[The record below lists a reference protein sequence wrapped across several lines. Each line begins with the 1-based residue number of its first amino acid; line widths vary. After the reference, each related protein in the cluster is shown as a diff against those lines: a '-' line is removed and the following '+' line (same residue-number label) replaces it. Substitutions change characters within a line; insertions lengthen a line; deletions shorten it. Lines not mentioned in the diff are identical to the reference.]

1 MRLKTFISS
10 TLIIL
15 GTLLF
20 IQCNSSGSD
29 SIQLF
34 EENSDT
40 WFEGGDASWKFE
52 NGELVGKSEGGNGFV
67 MTKESYKDFVLE
79 LEFNPDNTVNSGV
92 FVRCKDKE
100 ISNTDCYEMNIW
112 DEHPDQDSRTGS
124 VVTRMKPMAHV
135 STLNK
140 WNTYK
145 VECSG
150 NIQKVWVNGELTAE
164 MENNDLIDGYI
175 ALQAAETGSIR
186 FRNVSLKLHSN
197 SETKE

>member
-1 MRLKTFISS
+1 MRLKIFIIGILLIFGTIFCYQCKNAGPASI
-10 TLIIL
+10 TLF
-15 GTLLF
+15 G
-20 IQCNSSGSD
+20 
-29 SIQLF
+29 
-34 EENSDT
+34 ENSDT
-40 WFEGGDASWKFE
+40 WFERGDASWAFD
-52 NGELVGKSEGGNGFV
+52 NGDLVGTSEGGNGFV
-67 MTKESYKDFVLE
+67 MSRASYRDFVLE
-79 LEFNPDNTVNSGV
+79 LEFNPDSSVNSGV
-92 FVRCKDKE
+92 FVRCKNEE

-135 STLNK
+135 NTLNK

-150 NIQKVWVNGELTAE
+150 NVQKVWVNGVLTAE

-186 FRNVSLKLHSN
+186 FRNVTLSPLSSK
-197 SETKE
+197 

>member
-1 MRLKTFISS
+1 MRFKTFISS
-10 TLIIL
+10 TLILLGIL
-15 GTLLF
+15 LC
-20 IQCNSSGSD
+20 IQCKNAGSD

-34 EENSDT
+34 EENGDS
-40 WFEGGDASWKFE
+40 WFEGGDASWIFD

-67 MTKESYKDFVLE
+67 MSKESYKDFVLE

-92 FVRCKDKE
+92 FVRCKDQE

-135 STLNK
+135 NTLNK

-150 NIQKVWVNGELTAE
+150 NRQKVWVNGELTAE

-175 ALQAAETGSIR
+175 ALQAAESGSIR
-186 FRNVSLKLHSN
+186 FRNVSLKLN
-197 SETKE
+197 SSSEVTE